1 MKTVLDLVLITVIVV
16 IVIDIS
22 GFIDTIKSFIKKI
35 ITKGKLS
42 SPDYSLKP
50 IDCSFCMNFW
60 VSLVYLIISNSFTLE
75 CICLVLVLSFL
86 TTTIK
91 DVLFTVKSI
100 FDHFLYFIN
109 NKLD

>member
-1 MKTVLDLVLITVIVV
+1 MIINLILITVITV
-16 IVIDIS
+16 IIIDIS
-22 GFIDTIKSFIKKI
+22 DFIDNLKSFIKKI

-50 IDCSFCMNFW
+50 LDCSFCMNFW

-75 CICLVLVLSFL
+75 YICLVLVLSFL